1 MQRTT
6 VPAQTMRGRI
16 LPYDTCPDQFLLTSI
31 QDGDREAL
39 GELYQRYAGRLER
52 LVAPRAGGLY
62 DASDVVQSAFRTFMA
77 TADNGHYDLPD
88 GRDLWGLLV
97 AIALNKLRSRVRYET
112 ARKRS
117 PMAGRRWITDVDVDV
132 SLAEN
137 HGSEGV
143 DVRDVL
149 EQLPPE
155 ERELVELRLAG
166 HVVEDIARRVGR
178 SKRTVER
185 QLQSCRDALAKL
197 VNADA

>member
-1 MQRTT
+1 MHDAT
-6 VPAQTMRGRI
+6 VTAQTMRRRI
-16 LPYDTCPDQFLLTSI
+16 LPYDACPDQFLLSSI
-31 QDGDREAL
+31 QDGDRDAL
-39 GELYQRYAGRLER
+39 GEVYQRYAGRLER

-62 DASDVVQSAFRTFMA
+62 DASDVVQSAFRTFIT

-117 PMAGRRWITDVDVDV
+117 PAAGRRGATCAEE
-132 SLAEN
+132 SFAEN
-137 HGSEGV
+137 DGSEGV

-149 EQLPPE
+149 ERLPPE

-166 HVVEDIARRVGR
+166 HDVEDIARRVGR

-197 VNADA
+197 VATDA